1 MQLSKIITRKGVMKQ
16 SFDKEGKLIPL
27 TVLTVFP
34 AIVADVLPDN
44 RVRLISTDREKKNIT
59 KPLKGILK
67 KAGVKKN
74 FSAVFEAKIL
84 DGEAKRG
91 DEIKLIEVLKPGDRV
106 KATGV
111 SKGRGFSG
119 VIKRWG
125 FHSQPKTRGQSDRE
139 RATGSIGAQTPGR
152 VLKGKK
158 MPGHYGNTRIT
169 VDNLEVVHVDPLNNE
184 IWVKG
189 AVPGHIF
196 NVVYL
201 SKIGSS
207 KKFIG
212 LNLEEKDD
220 KEQEK
225 IAKEKKTRK
234 VEEVSNKK
242 KTVKK

>member
-16 SFDKEGKLIPL
+16 SFDKEGRLVPL

-34 AIVADVLPDN
+34 AVVADVLPGN
-44 RVRLISTDREKKNIT
+44 KVRLISTDREKKNIAN
-59 KPLKGILK
+59 PLKGVLK

-74 FSAVFEAKIL
+74 FSTIFEAKIL
-84 DGEAKRG
+84 DGEVKRG
-91 DEIKLIEVLKPGDRV
+91 DEIRLIEVLKPGDRV
-106 KATGV
+106 KATGI

-158 MPGHYGNTRIT
+158 MPGHYGNARIT
-169 VDNLEVVHVDPLNNE
+169 INNLEVVHVDPLKNE

-196 NVVYL
+196 SKVYL
-201 SKIGSS
+201 SKTGLS
-207 KKFIG
+207 KKFVG
-212 LNLEEKDD
+212 LSLEEQNS
-220 KEQEK
+220 KEQKK
-225 IAKEKKTRK
+225 IAKEKKTGK
-234 VEEVSNKK
+234 IEEVSNKK
-242 KTVKK
+242 ETVKK